1 MDAGE
6 LKEYFIEFGGSL
18 LILSFL
24 ALSAVSLLSIP
35 LFQKTLYLPANDFP
49 LKGVYHSIIVFY
61 NYSNSANAMFY
72 GEQQPNGTECIDKV
86 VVNSNV
92 IITNPSQVENEY
104 NNYTDFESPNG
115 LYINIPFGYTLLCP
129 SIINSSS

>member
-1 MDAGE
+1 MEIEE
-6 LKEYFIEFGGSL
+6 LKEYFIEFGGIL
-18 LILSFL
+18 LIVSFL
-24 ALSAVSLLSIP
+24 VLGVVSLLSIP

-49 LKGVYHSIIVFY
+49 LKGIYHSLFY

-72 GEQQPNGTECIDKV
+72 SEQEPNGTGCIDKV

-92 IITNPSQVENEY
+92 IITNPSQVENDY

-115 LYINIPFGYTLLCP
+115 LYISIPFGDTLLCP
-129 SIINSSS
+129 SVISNSS